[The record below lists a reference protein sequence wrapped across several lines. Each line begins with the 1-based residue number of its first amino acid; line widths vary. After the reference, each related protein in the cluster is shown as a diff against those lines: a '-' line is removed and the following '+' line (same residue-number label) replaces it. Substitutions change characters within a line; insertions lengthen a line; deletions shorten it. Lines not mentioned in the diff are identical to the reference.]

1 MRTPCAKA
9 LWWDSTP
16 YVRIRMKASVAGVER
31 AKGVG
36 RTLWALKEFCPYL
49 FLKIS

>member
-1 MRTPCAKA
+1 MRTPCAKV

-16 YVRIRMKASVAGVER
+16 YVRIRMKVSVAGER

-49 FLKIS
+49 FLKIN